1 MKDKVVFTLAAG
13 LVAILTLIVLED
25 FWIAQEEN
33 RAVDDNIVD
42 LLQTAITGIIG
53 IVGTYLGMKTRK

>member
-1 MKDKVVFTLAAG
+1 MKDKVVFILAAG

>member
-1 MKDKVVFTLAAG
+1 MKDKVVFILAAG

-25 FWIAQEEN
+25 FWIAQKEN

>member
-25 FWIAQEEN
+25 FWIAQKEN

-53 IVGTYLGMKTRK
+53 IVGTYLGMKARK